1 MSSSRGAAAACAV
14 LALAYSAAAVRS
26 PVENDETIQALEA
39 ELRELASVLPRRGRV
54 GYLEHP
60 TRRADA
66 DVVRTFHVA
75 QYALAPRVLVPNI
88 EPSFVIVIRDHA
100 MPGDLRLNGLRL
112 FAEVLG
118 GHRVFVRAAP

>member
-1 MSSSRGAAAACAV
+1 V

-26 PVENDETIQALEA
+26 PVENDTTIQALEA
-39 ELRELASVLPRRGRV
+39 ELRELARALPPRGRV

-66 DVVRTFHVA
+66 DFVRTYYVA
-75 QYALAPRVLVPNI
+75 QYTLAPRVLVPNI
-88 EPSFVIVIRDHA
+88 GPSFVIVIRDHA
-100 MPGDLRLNGLRL
+100 APGDLRLNGLRL
-112 FAEVLG
+112 FAEVPG